1 MWRYLMGAV
10 AALLLAGGGML
21 LINGRTRPP
30 NPLAAIAAPTPAA
43 GEGQADAALPA
54 SVPEASA
61 QTREQRRFGRYDK
74 DRDGSIT
81 REEYLMQRRRAFARL
96 DLNHD
101 GQLSFDEWAA
111 RTISKFTTADRDH
124 NGAMNA
130 TEFATTAPVRRAT
143 TRRAAPCPQQ
153 AAAPAARGDDG
164 NDDS

>member
-1 MWRYLMGAV
+1 MWRYLAGAV

-21 LINGRTRPP
+21 LINGRAHSP
-30 NPLAAIAAPTPAA
+30 NPLAAIAAPTPVAD
-43 GEGQADAALPA
+43 GQTDTALPA

-74 DRDGSIT
+74 DHDGSIT
-81 REEYLMQRRRAFARL
+81 REEYLMQRRRAYARL

-101 GQLSFDEWAA
+101 GQLSFDEWGA
-111 RTISKFTTADRDH
+111 RTITKFTTADRDH

-130 TEFATTAPVRRAT
+130 AEFATTAPVRRAS
-143 TRRAAPCPQQ
+143 TRRAAPCPQ
-153 AAAPAARGDDG
+153 AATAPAARGDDG